1 MSSAAQMVRGRI
13 HHARRGGA
21 RNAFT
26 YTADFVLAPMTAPA
40 NDTTLFKRNR
50 PALFT
55 LLDRDHGDGD
65 GDALAWARAN
75 AGADVQTRPEGEVWL
90 LTQPR
95 MFGFVFN
102 PVSFWFF
109 TDHLGALRAV
119 LAEVNN
125 VPGERCAYLC
135 ARSDRG
141 PIGPSDEVSASKAM
155 YVSPFQR
162 NTGGYVFRFNWREKR
177 VGVQITFRDES
188 GEGMFASIEGTR
200 EPMSDRALVRTALR
214 RPLGSFGVLALIVF
228 QAIKLRLKGERFRTH
243 IKSAHNVKTKHN
255 EGKAS

>member
-1 MSSAAQMVRGRI
+1 MTTAAQMVRGRI

-21 RNAFT
+21 SNAFT

-40 NDTTLFKRNR
+40 NDTALFKRNR

-55 LLDRDHGDGD
+55 LLDRDHGAGA

-75 AGADVQTRPEGEVWL
+75 AGAPASTDGEVWL

-95 MFGFVFN
+95 LLGFVFN

-109 TDHLGALRAV
+109 TDKLGALRAV

-135 ARSDRG
+135 ARPDRG
-141 PIGPSDEVSASKAM
+141 PIGPGDEVSARKAM

-162 NTGGYVFRFNWREKR
+162 NSGGYVFRFNWREKR

-188 GEGMFASIEGTR
+188 GEGMFASIDGAR
-200 EPMSDRALVRTALR
+200 EPMSDGALARTALT
-214 RPLGSFGVLALIVF
+214 RPFGSFGVLALIVF
-228 QAIKLRLKGERFRTH
+228 QALKLRLKGERFRTH
-243 IKSAHNVKTKHN
+243 VKSAHNVKTGRK
-255 EGKAS
+255 EGTAS